1 MPKRY
6 GARRRV
12 LADGFASIGGQ
23 DSADQ
28 HRRWVRLL
36 VWRSQRRRK
45 RGHQAGKHYGY
56 TYASKKSLDSIID
69 KLRRFTRRA
78 SIAHSPTCCA
88 GSTTWP
94 EVGAATFGPGGEARC
109 GNVRES
115 RRQHCRAC
123 AAETGQ
129 LGDPSG
135 RVSTESLLIIRAAS
149 SSDPDWR
156 SYPASERRT
165 LGMFLVDS

>member
-1 MPKRY
+1 LRLY
-6 GARRRV
+6 LRV
-12 LADGFASIGGQ
+12 EEVLGFDHRQVATIYPAGIHRTFAD
-23 DSADQ
+23 
-28 HRRWVRLL
+28 L
-36 VWRSQRRRK
+36 
-45 RGHQAGKHYGY
+45 
-56 TYASKKSLDSIID
+56 
-69 KLRRFTRRA
+69 LRRLNHVARGWCGYFW
-78 SIAHSPTCCA
+78 
-88 GSTTWP
+88 TWWR
-94 EVGAATFGPGGEARC
+94 GPRC